1 MEPPIS
7 STDAA
12 VHDPAHDPA
21 HAPANPA
28 VPARPAKALLKLLLI
43 LGALSMFGPLSLDMY
58 LPALPQLAKS
68 FHTVESS
75 VQLTLTACLVGLA
88 VGQLV
93 AGPMSDAWG
102 RKKPLIVGLAAY
114 ALASVL
120 CAVAPDVASLTAAR
134 LVQGLAGAA
143 GLVISRAMVRDL
155 YDGEALAKFFSTLLL
170 VNGLA
175 PILAPLIGGQLTR
188 VTSWRGVFVVLSLI
202 GVALLLAALLGLHE
216 TLPKEARHN
225 AREGVGNSGGNG
237 LAATLRTFGVLS
249 RDRRFMGFIL
259 TGGFAFAALF
269 SYISGSPFVLE
280 KIHGLSAQ
288 TFSYIFGLNSLGIM
302 LVGTVSSRLVGRVP
316 AERLLAAGLAM
327 SFGGGMLLLLVTAV
341 FHGNLAGTLVALF
354 FVVSSIGLIMPQ
366 VTALALS
373 GYAPAVAGAA
383 SAMIGTGQFLF
394 GALFA
399 PLVGLGSKTTGMPM
413 AVVIAGLCTLAV
425 LTWFVLVR
433 RSAPGPVAVPAVPAE
448 PGATTPAPEAA
459 PA

>member
-1 MEPPIS
+1 VGPRT
-7 STDAA
+7 STSAEARSAA
-12 VHDPAHDPA
+12 
-21 HAPANPA
+21 
-28 VPARPAKALLKLLLI
+28 PAKAPLKLLLI

-58 LPALPQLAKS
+58 LPVLPDLAKS
-68 FHTVESS
+68 FDTVESN

-102 RKKPLIVGLAAY
+102 RKRPLAVGLAAY

-120 CAVAPDVASLTAAR
+120 CAVAPDVVSLTAAR

-155 YDGEALAKFFSTLLL
+155 YEGEALARFFSTLLL

-175 PILAPLIGGQLTR
+175 PILAPVIGGQLTR
-188 VTSWRGVFVVLSLI
+188 FTSWRGVFVVLALI
-202 GVALLLAALLGLHE
+202 GVALLAAALLGLHE
-216 TLPKEARHN
+216 TLPKEARH
-225 AREGVGNSGGNG
+225 REEGKG
-237 LAATLRTFGVLS
+237 LGATLRTFGVLS

-259 TGGFAFAALF
+259 TGGFAFAAMF

-288 TFSYIFGLNSLGIM
+288 SFSYVFGMNALGIM
-302 LVGTVSSRLVGRVP
+302 LVGQISARLVGRVS

-327 SFGGGMLLLLVTAV
+327 SFTGGMLLLLVTAV
-341 FHGNLAGTLVALF
+341 FGGSLAGTLVALF
-354 FVVSSIGLIMPQ
+354 LVVSAIGLIMPQ

-373 GYAPAVAGAA
+373 GYAPSMAGAA

-394 GALFA
+394 GALAA
-399 PLVGLGSKTTGMPM
+399 PLVGLGSKATGMPM
-413 AVVIAGLCTLAV
+413 AVVIAALTTLAV
-425 LTWFVLVR
+425 ATSAVFVR
-433 RSAPGPVAVPAVPAE
+433 AP
-448 PGATTPAPEAA
+448 ATRPAPELVTA
-459 PA
+459 PSA

>member
-1 MEPPIS
+1 MGLPIS
-7 STDAA
+7 TSADVRSVT
-12 VHDPAHDPA
+12 
-21 HAPANPA
+21 
-28 VPARPAKALLKLLLI
+28 PAKAPLKLLLI

-58 LPALPQLAKS
+58 LPALPELAKS
-68 FHTVESS
+68 FHTVEAN

-102 RKKPLIVGLAAY
+102 RKKPLAVGLAAY

-155 YDGEALAKFFSTLLL
+155 YEGEALARFFSTLLL

-175 PILAPLIGGQLTR
+175 PILAPVIGGQLIR
-188 VTSWRGVFVVLSLI
+188 FTSWRGVFVVLSLI

-216 TLPKEARHN
+216 TLPRQARH
-225 AREGVGNSGGNG
+225 REEGKG
-237 LAATLRTFGVLS
+237 LGATLRTFGVLS

-259 TGGFAFAALF
+259 TGGFAFAAMF

-288 TFSYIFGLNSLGIM
+288 TFSYVFGVNALGIM
-302 LVGTVSSRLVGRVP
+302 LVGHLSARLVGRVS

-327 SFGGGMLLLLVTAV
+327 SFSGGMLLLLVTAV
-341 FHGNLAGTLVALF
+341 FGGNLAGTLVALF
-354 FVVSSIGLIMPQ
+354 LVVSAIGLIMPQ

-373 GYAPAVAGAA
+373 GYGPSVAGSA

-394 GALFA
+394 GALAA

-413 AVVIAGLCTLAV
+413 AVVIASLTTLAV
-425 LTWFVLVR
+425 LTSVVFVR
-433 RSAPGPVAVPAVPAE
+433 RPATE
-448 PGATTPAPEAA
+448 PAPELAA
-459 PA
+459 A

>member
-1 MEPPIS
+1 MGLPIS
-7 STDAA
+7 TSADVRSVTSTR
-12 VHDPAHDPA
+12 
-21 HAPANPA
+21 APW
-28 VPARPAKALLKLLLI
+28 KLLLI
-43 LGALSMFGPLSLDMY
+43 LGGLSMFGPLSLDMY
-58 LPALPQLAKS
+58 LPALPELAKS
-68 FHTVESS
+68 FHTVEAN

-102 RKKPLIVGLAAY
+102 RKRPLLVGLAAY

-155 YDGEALAKFFSTLLL
+155 YEGEALARFFSTLLL

-188 VTSWRGVFVVLSLI
+188 FTSWRGVFVVLSLI

-216 TLPKEARHN
+216 TLPKEARHGQDGL
-225 AREGVGNSGGNG
+225 EGRAGQYGKG
-237 LAATLRTFGVLS
+237 LGATIRTFGVLS

-288 TFSYIFGLNSLGIM
+288 TFSYVFGLNSLGIM
-302 LVGTVSSRLVGRVP
+302 LVGHISARLVGRVP

-327 SFGGGMLLLLVTAV
+327 SFSGGMLLLLVTAV
-341 FHGNLAGTLVALF
+341 FGGNLAGTLVALF
-354 FVVSSIGLIMPQ
+354 LVVSAIGLIMPQ

-373 GYAPAVAGAA
+373 GYGPSVAGSA

-394 GALFA
+394 GALAA
-399 PLVGLGSKTTGMPM
+399 PLVGLGSKTTGTPM
-413 AVVIAGLCTLAV
+413 AVVIASLTTLAV
-425 LTWFVLVR
+425 LTSVVFVR
-433 RSAPGPVAVPAVPAE
+433 
-448 PGATTPAPEAA
+448 GAATRPAPELAA
-459 PA
+459 AQTA

>member
-1 MEPPIS
+1 VRSVTP
-7 STDAA
+7 TK
-12 VHDPAHDPA
+12 
-21 HAPANPA
+21 AP
-28 VPARPAKALLKLLLI
+28 LKLLLI

-58 LPALPQLAKS
+58 LPALPALAKS
-68 FHTVESS
+68 FDTVEAN

-102 RKKPLIVGLAAY
+102 RKRPLAVGLVAY

-155 YDGEALAKFFSTLLL
+155 YEGEALARFFSTLLL

-175 PILAPLIGGQLTR
+175 PILAPVIGGQLTR
-188 VTSWRGVFVVLSLI
+188 FTSWRGVFVVLALV
-202 GVALLLAALLGLHE
+202 GVALLLAALFGLHE
-216 TLPKEARHN
+216 TLPKEARH
-225 AREGVGNSGGNG
+225 REEGKG
-237 LAATLRTFGVLS
+237 LGATLRTFGVLS

-259 TGGFAFAALF
+259 TGGFAFAAMF

-288 TFSYIFGLNSLGIM
+288 TFSYVFGMNALGIM
-302 LVGTVSSRLVGRVP
+302 LVGQISARLVGRVS

-327 SFGGGMLLLLVTAV
+327 SFSGGMLLLLVTAV
-341 FHGNLAGTLVALF
+341 FGGNLAGTLAALF
-354 FVVSSIGLIMPQ
+354 LVVSAIGLIMPQ

-373 GYAPAVAGAA
+373 GYGPSVAGSA

-394 GALFA
+394 GALAA

-413 AVVIAGLCTLAV
+413 ALVIASLTTLAV
-425 LTWFVLVR
+425 LTSVVFVR
-433 RSAPGPVAVPAVPAE
+433 KPAS
-448 PGATTPAPEAA
+448 GATAPIPEPAAA
-459 PA
+459 

>member
-1 MEPPIS
+1 VGLPIS
-7 STDAA
+7 TSAD
-12 VHDPAHDPA
+12 
-21 HAPANPA
+21 
-28 VPARPAKALLKLLLI
+28 VPSVTPAKAPLKLLLI

-58 LPALPQLAKS
+58 LPALPALAKS
-68 FHTVESS
+68 FNTVEAN

-102 RKKPLIVGLAAY
+102 RKRPLAVGLVAY
-114 ALASVL
+114 ALASAL

-155 YDGEALAKFFSTLLL
+155 YEGEALARFFSTLLL

-175 PILAPLIGGQLTR
+175 PILAPVIGGQLTR
-188 VTSWRGVFVVLSLI
+188 FTSWRGVFVVLALV

-216 TLPKEARHN
+216 TLPKEARRHE
-225 AREGVGNSGGNG
+225 EGKG
-237 LAATLRTFGVLS
+237 LGATLRTFGVLS

-259 TGGFAFAALF
+259 TGGFAFAAMF

-288 TFSYIFGLNSLGIM
+288 TFSYVFGMNALGIM
-302 LVGTVSSRLVGRVP
+302 IVGQVSARLVGRVS

-327 SFGGGMLLLLVTAV
+327 SFSGGMLLLLVTAV
-341 FHGNLAGTLVALF
+341 FGGNLAGTLVALF
-354 FVVSSIGLIMPQ
+354 LVVSAIGLIMPQ

-373 GYAPAVAGAA
+373 GYGPSVAGAA

-394 GALFA
+394 GALAA

-413 AVVIAGLCTLAV
+413 ALVIAALTTLAV
-425 LTWFVLVR
+425 VTSVVFVR
-433 RSAPGPVAVPAVPAE
+433 APATAPGPEPIPEPA
-448 PGATTPAPEAA
+448 AA
-459 PA
+459 